1 MDPTSHGFWEE
12 EYLKKK
18 ITSRQV
24 GVKSFQSKNVLTLFD
39 FLEHQGFKNPK
50 AQYLCWFWALALN
63 LVKGFTTLKMLGNL
77 GRLPYY
83 KKHKR
88 LEHRCQVSKPNKT
101 SNWIIILSKK
111 NA

>member
-50 AQYLCWFWALALN
+50 SLLFFTFEILMLVLGLCTE
-63 LVKGFTTLKMLGNL
+63 GFY
-77 GRLPYY
+77 P
-83 KKHKR
+83 H
-88 LEHRCQVSKPNKT
+88 
-101 SNWIIILSKK
+101 
-111 NA
+111 